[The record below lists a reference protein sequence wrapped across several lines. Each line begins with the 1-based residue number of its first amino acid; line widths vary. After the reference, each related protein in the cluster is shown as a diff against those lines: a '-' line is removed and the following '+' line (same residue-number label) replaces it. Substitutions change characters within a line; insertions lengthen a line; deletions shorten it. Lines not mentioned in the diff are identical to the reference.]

1 MILYLHF
8 QSSSHK
14 KLFQIIFSA
23 RQFLKTW
30 VSHIVLTI
38 LFHSY
43 ILEIYLNH
51 ELITTKSSDSDYY
64 VSDLIFVRDSYDE
77 NYIRNTMSVS
87 GIFSTRNKDV
97 SEFTKPDGTMSS
109 GGQMYAQERR
119 QYAEESERDGVKYY
133 KYHLV
138 VPINHGLARQDK
150 PLPAGKHYFVFFEL
164 IFFQESRF
172 N

>member
-1 MILYLHF
+1 M
-8 QSSSHK
+8 
-14 KLFQIIFSA
+14 
-23 RQFLKTW
+23 
-30 VSHIVLTI
+30 TI
-38 LFHSY
+38 LFYYFS
-43 ILEIYLNH
+43 LEIYLNH

-77 NYIRNTMSVS
+77 NYIKNAMSIS
-87 GIFSTRNKDV
+87 GIFSNRNKDV

-150 PLPAGKHYFVFFEL
+150 PLPAGEHYFVF
-164 IFFQESRF
+164 SNF
-172 N
+172 NFSCRSSDSINF